1 MSGDRAAVEEAVGAA
16 KTLKKVRRAVMLDVS
31 APFHCSLMA
40 PAANALRLRLDELL
54 TAGAI
59 RPPLVPVVWNVEAEA
74 TDKSP
79 AEIRDVLSAQV
90 TSPVKWSQSVDYCVG
105 QGVTEFLELGAGG
118 VLAGLIKQHAPR
130 GTSATSCGTGEQI
143 RELLAGW

>member
-1 MSGDRAAVEEAVGAA
+1 VSGDRAAVEEAVSAA

-31 APFHCSLMA
+31 APFHCSLMT
-40 PAANALRLRLDELL
+40 PAADALRLRLDELL
-54 TAGAI
+54 DAGAI
-59 RPPLVPVVWNVEAEA
+59 RPPQVPVVWNVEAEA

-105 QGVTEFLELGAGG
+105 EGVTEFLELGAGG

-130 GTSATSCGTGEQI
+130 ETTATSCGTGDQI